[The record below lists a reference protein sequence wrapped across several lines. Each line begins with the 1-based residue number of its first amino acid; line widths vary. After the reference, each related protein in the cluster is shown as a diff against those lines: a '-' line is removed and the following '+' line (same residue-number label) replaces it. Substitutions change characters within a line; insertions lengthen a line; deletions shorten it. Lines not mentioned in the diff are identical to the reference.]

1 MTAAPP
7 PRSGAE
13 ILVAQLRVHGAD
25 TVFGVP
31 GESYLSALDAMR
43 DANFLRYVVCRHEGG
58 AAAMA
63 EADGK
68 MTGRPGI
75 CFVTRGP
82 GATNASIGVHT
93 AMQDSTPMILF
104 VGQVSRCHRE
114 REAFQEIEYRRMFAA
129 LAKWAV
135 EIDAAARIPELV
147 SQAFHRATNGRPGPV
162 VVSLPKDVLDE
173 AARVEDAEPYG
184 VARAA
189 PRPQDLERLRC
200 MLAEAQR
207 PLAIAGGAGWTAG
220 AARDLAA
227 WAEAA
232 ALPVVAA
239 FRRQDCF
246 DNLHPCYAGDLGA
259 GPNPRL
265 VRRIRE
271 SDLILALGP
280 RLGEI
285 TTGGYALVDAPRPRP
300 ALVHV
305 HCDADEL
312 GRVYR
317 ADLPI
322 LAGMPEFMAALGAVS
337 VPAPPPW
344 RERTREAHEEFRAYG
359 EPEPAPFALD
369 LARVVAWLRDRLPAD
384 AIVTNGAG
392 NYTGWVHRYHRY
404 RRYGT
409 QLAPTSGAMGYG
421 VPAAIAAKLRHPARD
436 VVAFAGDGCFLMTG
450 QELATA
456 AQFGADIVV
465 VVVNNGMYGT
475 IRMHQERA
483 FPGREFGTALANPDF
498 AAFARAFGA
507 HGERV
512 ERTED
517 FAPAFERAR
526 AAGAPALIELVVDPE
541 AATTRTT
548 LSAIRDSALRAAGA
562 GEAGRLFGAD
572 GRGP

>member
-1 MTAAPP
+1 MSGAPV

-13 ILVAQLRVHGAD
+13 ILIAQLRIHGVD
-25 TVFGVP
+25 TIFGVP
-31 GESYLSALDAMR
+31 GESYLSVLDAMR
-43 DANFLRYVVCRHEGG
+43 DANFVRYVVCRHEGG
-58 AAAMA
+58 AANMA

-68 MTGRPGI
+68 LTGRPGI

-104 VGQVSRCHRE
+104 VGQIGRRE
-114 REAFQEIEYRRMFAA
+114 RDREAFQEIEYRRMFAS
-129 LAKWAV
+129 LAKWTV
-135 EIDAAARIPELV
+135 EIDLAVRIPELV

-162 VVSLPKDVLDE
+162 VVALPKDVLE
-173 AARVEDAEPYG
+173 EVVRVADAEPYG

-189 PRPQDLERLRC
+189 PRETDLGRLRQLLERSR
-200 MLAEAQR
+200 R
-207 PLAIAGGAGWTAG
+207 PMVIAGGAGWTG
-220 AARDLAA
+220 QAARDLVD
-227 WAEAA
+227 WAGSFSV
-232 ALPVVAA
+232 PVACS

-246 DNLHPCYAGDLGA
+246 DNLHPCYIGDLGA

-265 VRRIRE
+265 IERVRE
-271 SDLILALGP
+271 SDLILAFGP

-285 TTGGYALVDAPRPRP
+285 TTGGYSLLEAPKPQQ

-305 HCDADEL
+305 HCDAEEL

-322 LAGMPEFMAALGAVS
+322 LSDITEFMSMLRAMS
-337 VPAPPPW
+337 PPESIPW
-344 RERTREAHEEFRAYG
+344 RARTFEAHAEYRAYS
-359 EPEPAPFALD
+359 EPEPARGRLD
-369 LARVVAWLRDRLPAD
+369 LGEILLWLRGRLPLN

-392 NYTGWVHRYHRY
+392 NYTGWVHRFHRF
-404 RRYGT
+404 RQYGT

-421 VPAAIAAKLRHPARD
+421 VPAAIAAKLRNPSRT

-456 AQFGADIVV
+456 AQFGVNVV
-465 VVVNNGMYGT
+465 VIIVNNGMYGT
-475 IRMHQERA
+475 IRMHQERD

-498 AAFARAFGA
+498 AAYARSFGG

-512 ERTED
+512 ERTEE
-517 FAPAFERAR
+517 FAPAFERAL
-526 AAGAPALIELVVDPE
+526 AAGVPAAIELRVDPNI
-541 AATTRTT
+541 ATTRAT
-548 LSAIRDSALRAAGA
+548 LSAIREESLRRRAARSTA
-562 GEAGRLFGAD
+562 VA
-572 GRGP
+572 